1 MNNMLKS
8 FKVGFLFLSA
18 VIFIFTVIPQ
28 NASASVKSK
37 TNEELFESLGGLDQE
52 TLDMFNELD
61 KYRIELGDG
70 SFKLDTTT
78 AELEGV
84 QPEVLNVINIV
95 NVMAKDVDAEI
106 SPFALFPIG
115 SYGNYCGKGNNG
127 YDKTPIDNLDSAC
140 RDHDKCFKG
149 WNDASIPC
157 NQVFVGKLMVIVQ
170 ATSAISDKGAYAR
183 AALYLFKEWI

>member
-1 MNNMLKS
+1 MNNM

-18 VIFIFTVIPQ
+18 VIFMFTVIPQ
-28 NASASVKSK
+28 NASASVKSNTK

-61 KYRIELGDG
+61 KYRIELEDG
-70 SFKLDTTT
+70 SFKLDVTT

-84 QPEVLNVINIV
+84 QSEVLNVINIV
-95 NVMAKDVDAEI
+95 NGMVKDVDGEI
-106 SPFALFPIG
+106 SALALFSIG

-127 YDKTPIDNLDSAC
+127 YDKKPIDDLDSAC

-157 NQVFVGKLMVIVQ
+157 NQVFVGKLLVIVQ
-170 ATSAISDKGAYAR
+170 ATSAVSDKGAYAR
-183 AALYLFKEWI
+183 AAVYLFKSWI